1 MIIFVIFFYI
11 SNSYGQLYS
20 TIGKEFWVSFPK
32 ANRVLNYLP
41 IQLLYVTGV
50 RNCSGT
56 VQDKSG
62 SYSQSFTIVA
72 GQQTIID
79 LPTLFFYEENPEVI
93 ESKGAYIQATDSIQ
107 VYISSGTYHVSEF
120 TNAIPLN
127 SLGSDYMV
135 MSYAHA
141 ANSVSRSIS
150 QFMILSVEDS
160 TDVEVTPSQQSL
172 LGTQASRFLIRLNK
186 GETYLYQ
193 GDKDLDL
200 TGSVIHARNCMKIVV
215 YAGSERTLV
224 PSACQRTF
232 GGGGG
237 VSLFEQC
244 SPLNTLGTA
253 FLVNKSPI
261 MEKEYLK
268 ILATQNNT
276 NIYINGILMAVLNKG
291 AIYEGYIFGPSF
303 IKANKPIL
311 AAYFGVNICSTSQ
324 PNGGIFMILKC
335 PLEQA
340 ITFSTIITEVS
351 PPTISHQFCQIYV
364 RTKDKD
370 LTFMDGQNIGDKF
383 KTFPSNPEYAY
394 AQIEMF
400 SGAHTLKNNNGFT
413 ADITGYADYNYGSS
427 YGYSAGSLLNKSN
440 QYASVNGNSTNLQK
454 EFYFCPLQTV
464 NFEAIRQDTV
474 FSKVFWHFD
483 DGTIDSGNVVN
494 KAFTSPGCHDV
505 QMISYYSGSSGNC
518 LLGNGATDTTFMKV
532 CVANSLPLTIGND
545 TGFCRSKPI
554 TLQSNINPDGFSYLW
569 STGETNP
576 FISANATGTYWLEI
590 KNGNCVIR
598 DSVTVTVVDKP
609 VVSILGD
616 KLLCLED
623 SVLLHNSVSIA
634 TVSYLW
640 NNGKKNYSQWITRPG
655 TYTLYANDR
664 GCTAEGSITIGALTC
679 PEIYV
684 PTGFT
689 PNGDGKNDIIRPIC
703 AGIDLLYFRI
713 YNRYGQL
720 IFETG
725 EEGKGWNGKLN
736 GIQQSMAA
744 YVFVAE
750 GRDKNKKPYFKK
762 GTFVLIR

>member
-1 MIIFVIFFYI
+1 MRRKKYLIIFVIFFYI

-474 FSKVFWHFD
+474 FSKVFWYFD
-483 DGTIDSGNVVN
+483 DGTIDSGNV
-494 KAFTSPGCHDV
+494 
-505 QMISYYSGSSGNC
+505 
-518 LLGNGATDTTFMKV
+518 
-532 CVANSLPLTIGND
+532 
-545 TGFCRSKPI
+545 
-554 TLQSNINPDGFSYLW
+554 
-569 STGETNP
+569 
-576 FISANATGTYWLEI
+576 
-590 KNGNCVIR
+590 
-598 DSVTVTVVDKP
+598 
-609 VVSILGD
+609 
-616 KLLCLED
+616 
-623 SVLLHNSVSIA
+623 
-634 TVSYLW
+634 
-640 NNGKKNYSQWITRPG
+640 
-655 TYTLYANDR
+655 
-664 GCTAEGSITIGALTC
+664 
-679 PEIYV
+679 
-684 PTGFT
+684 
-689 PNGDGKNDIIRPIC
+689 
-703 AGIDLLYFRI
+703 
-713 YNRYGQL
+713 
-720 IFETG
+720 
-725 EEGKGWNGKLN
+725 
-736 GIQQSMAA
+736 
-744 YVFVAE
+744 
-750 GRDKNKKPYFKK
+750 
-762 GTFVLIR
+762 